1 MAHPF
6 SSNPFY
12 AGTPSY
18 APQQP
23 HYPFPPN
30 GLQQQAIHTPPGL
43 NQQHSQPPSYQP
55 SPVAASAPRYDTSS
69 QIRTPFPPFPP
80 PPTTLG
86 ADFFK
91 QFANAGLPP
100 PPPPSLPPVPLPNV
114 AGYPQFPAP
123 VNTGVSSPYRP
134 QTASAPLSHGSG
146 FGKQE
151 QSRHNF
157 QELATAPQPER
168 DSRNQYALHER
179 PSHNY
184 ASYNVNQGGKTQPAR
199 GQPSKADTGKEE
211 SLPSFGSRSDLEL
224 LFATAQQQQ
233 ATQVNDYNMGNSYS
247 SARANETTEQPSQQA
262 GSVSPYDPTRP
273 ATVGDRPSGG
283 FGLARDKSNDK
294 SKSMPSKTFERTYDN
309 KSPTELR
316 QLAKGALLSLVP
328 HKILYADLV
337 KEGVDPQVLKALY
350 GELGIKADVDA
361 TQLNEDVD
369 ATPLV
374 SGVTESGNLTDFVA
388 SGNVALAQPPQD
400 GIVPT
405 QALLEVKKQQ
415 PAVSPNLERKDRI
428 AQLLAAKA
436 GRPTLTTPASD
447 SLSHTEGGLPAA
459 SAVRTVHTPRS
470 APRSPVQ
477 AESDVDQRL
486 QSTTTAKAQPD
497 VIKAKMEQ
505 LKRESEAKG
514 QKQLSQTQMA
524 SGLLPGIAVA
534 APAKPIFG
542 SASQIQGRLPASA
555 ITSMIPGLF
564 MTPSELASMDEAEAL
579 EDSEMVDAPE
589 KEQGQIE
596 SSLSASGPASQGVSI
611 PQKRP
616 LFFDPAL
623 ASTEPQAKRTHVEIA
638 TEGPEVDTDEQSEGE
653 IIEGAESDSAAG
665 LESQPQ
671 RQETLADSETQT
683 LKPDALATAQ
693 NNLANEAGKEELYR
707 AKQTEI
713 EAMRRK
719 IAELEQRNKL
729 KRRSQIESPASSNP
743 ATPLITR
750 REAPLSSSPIPQ
762 SSASG
767 LTGIP
772 SKQSVARTIAKLTP
786 AQLAERTAALKADL
800 LRQRAQ
806 RQQVLQDGLPD
817 LNFEVSKIEV
827 RLTTAR
833 QELNEAESRVLNCQS
848 ALEQAMK
855 ARDDLSEET
864 AQLER
869 QLQEGQSG
877 QKQYADELQQLNLER
892 LAEAQASTTQGAADT
907 VRIPETLPD
916 AAGLVNNESHIPAE
930 EPEKPS
936 TASAAPTGEE
946 LPIDLDDSNAQ
957 LTMPGVE
964 AGEVDLSQPPPG
976 YQVPI
981 SGGPAASPEEL
992 EDEEAEEDV
1001 LESGLARAD
1010 TFQTDEME
1018 ISPEPDSEPEPAIEE
1033 VPDVVSEPELEQS
1046 MDDTPMNVDDD
1057 SDGSAS
1063 MSDSDDE
1070 QEQDYEPAETHI
1082 SHDQPGEES
1091 DEYDPEEAPVTQD
1104 ATPNTG
1110 MDNDEEDFYEPSENV
1125 EDLSAQPS
1133 PDVQQEPAEAPEA
1146 VSEVPLDNPED
1157 DIESGPQLT
1166 EPDTLVKTQGAPNGD
1181 TSEDKPYLDGNSAS
1195 APRFVPYK
1203 TPLSAFKT
1211 FRFHQDYNDTVKSG
1225 YRSLTYSNNI
1235 DPSRPLCP
1243 TELSGESCSD
1253 PTCEEQ
1259 HFRQIGLPDDKILV
1273 QMSSASD
1280 IKDKTTRDEFL
1291 VGLKHVIADL
1301 RSNDV
1306 KDFDSVA
1313 GALSNY
1319 RRKFFAEREEIP

>member
-43 NQQHSQPPSYQP
+43 NQQPPQPPSYQS
-55 SPVAASAPRYDTSS
+55 SPTASAPRYDTNP
-69 QIRTPFPPFPP
+69 QIRSPFPPFPP
-80 PPTTLG
+80 PPATLG
-86 ADFFK
+86 PDFFK

-100 PPPPSLPPVPLPNV
+100 PPPPSFPPVPLPNV
-114 AGYPQFPAP
+114 AGFSQLSTPE
-123 VNTGVSSPYRP
+123 NTFVSSPYRP
-134 QTASAPLSHGSG
+134 QTASAPAPLAGASA
-146 FGKQE
+146 FIANEKLRQ
-151 QSRHNF
+151 NF
-157 QELATAPQPER
+157 QEPAVVPQPER
-168 DSRNQYALHER
+168 DTRSQYALHER

-211 SLPSFGSRSDLEL
+211 ALPSFGSRSDLEL
-224 LFATAQQQQ
+224 LFATAQQQ
-233 ATQVNDYNMGNSYS
+233 ASQVNDYNMGNSYS
-247 SARANETTEQPSQQA
+247 FTRGNEAVEQPSQQA

-283 FGLARDKSNDK
+283 FGPAKDKSNEK
-294 SKSMPSKTFERTYDN
+294 PKTVPSKTFERTYDN

-328 HKILYADLV
+328 HRILYADLV
-337 KEGVDPQVLKALY
+337 KEGVDAQVLKELY
-350 GELGIKADVDA
+350 GELGIKADVDP
-361 TQLNEDVD
+361 TQGVENVD
-369 ATPLV
+369 AMLMV
-374 SGVTESGNLTDFVA
+374 SGKPEASNLLAGAA
-388 SGNVALAQPPQD
+388 SGDVALGQPHPD
-400 GIVPT
+400 GITPS
-405 QALLEVKKQQ
+405 QASLEMAKQ
-415 PAVSPNLERKDRI
+415 PHAPSLNLERKDRI

-436 GRPTLTTPASD
+436 GRPTPTTPASG
-447 SLSHTEGGLPAA
+447 SSTQTEGALSGA
-459 SAVRTVHTPRS
+459 SAVRTVHTPTS
-470 APRSPVQ
+470 APQSPLH
-477 AESDVDQRL
+477 AERDVGQRL

-505 LKRESEAKG
+505 LKRESEAKA

-524 SGLLPGIAVA
+524 SGLVPDSAVA
-534 APAKPIFG
+534 ATPAKPIFG
-542 SASQIQGRLPASA
+542 SASQIQGRLPTSA

-564 MTPSELASMDEAEAL
+564 MTPSELASMDEADAL

-589 KEQGQIE
+589 KEQVQIE
-596 SSLSASGPASQGVSI
+596 SSLSTQAPASPALSV

-616 LFFDPAL
+616 MSFDPAL

-638 TEGPEVDTDEQSEGE
+638 TEGLEVDSDEHSEGE

-665 LESQPQ
+665 MESRPQ
-671 RQETLADSETQT
+671 GYETLAGSEAQIS
-683 LKPDALATAQ
+683 KPDALTTAQ
-693 NNLANEAGKEELYR
+693 NNLVNEAGKEELYR

-729 KRRSQIESPASSNP
+729 KRRSQIDSPASSNP
-743 ATPLITR
+743 PTPVMTR
-750 REAPLSSSPIPQ
+750 REQPLSSSPVPQ
-762 SSASG
+762 PSASG
-767 LTGIP
+767 IPAVP

-800 LRQRAQ
+800 LRQRTQ

-827 RLTTAR
+827 RLVAAR
-833 QELNEAESRVLNCQS
+833 QELNEAETRVLECQS
-848 ALEQAMK
+848 ALEQAIK

-877 QKQYADELQQLNLER
+877 QKQYADELQQIKLEG
-892 LAEAQASTTQGAADT
+892 LAEAQASTSQGATGT
-907 VRIPETLPD
+907 VTIPETVSD
-916 AAGLVNNESHIPAE
+916 TAGFVNNESHIPAE
-930 EPEKPS
+930 EPEEPR
-936 TASAAPTGEE
+936 TTSAVFTGVEW
-946 LPIDLDDSNAQ
+946 PNGLDDSNPQ
-957 LTMPGVE
+957 VKMPGFE
-964 AGEVDLSQPPPG
+964 EGEIDLSQPPPG
-976 YQVPI
+976 HQVPV
-981 SGGPAASPEEL
+981 PDVYEPSPE
-992 EDEEAEEDV
+992 DEGEVEED
-1001 LESGLARAD
+1001 LLDGGLPRAD

-1018 ISPEPDSEPEPAIEE
+1018 ISPEPEEAIEE
-1033 VPDVVSEPELEQS
+1033 LEDVVSDPELEQS

-1063 MSDSDDE
+1063 MSDSEDE
-1070 QEQDYEPAETHI
+1070 QEQDYEPTETHM
-1082 SHDQPGEES
+1082 SHGQPGEES
-1091 DEYDPEEAPVTQD
+1091 DEYDPEEAPVTHD

-1110 MDNDEEDFYEPSENV
+1110 MDNDEEDFYEPSEHV

-1133 PDVQQEPAEAPEA
+1133 PDVQQEPAEARGA
-1146 VSEVPLDNPED
+1146 VSTVPLGNPQD

-1166 EPDTLVKTQGAPNGD
+1166 EADTLVKTQGAPNGD
-1181 TSEDKPYLDGNSAS
+1181 TSEDKPYLDGTSTS

-1211 FRFHQDYNDTVKSG
+1211 FRFHQDYNNTVKSG

-1273 QMSSASD
+1273 QMSSAGD

-1319 RRKFFAEREEIP
+1319 RRKFFAEREETV